1 MIAEKAANMI
11 FEFGRK
17 AHGTAKQF
25 NFYSNLRGNA
35 KCTSDKAKSL
45 TSH

>member
-17 AHGTAKQF
+17 AYGTAKQF
-25 NFYSNLRGNA
+25 NFLFKLAGNR
-35 KCTSDKAKSL
+35 
-45 TSH
+45 